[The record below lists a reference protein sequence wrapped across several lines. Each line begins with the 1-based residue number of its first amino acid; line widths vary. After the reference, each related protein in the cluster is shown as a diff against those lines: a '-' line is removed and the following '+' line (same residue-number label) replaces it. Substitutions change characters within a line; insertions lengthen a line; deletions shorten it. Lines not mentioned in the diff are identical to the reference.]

1 MSGSVLAGAIQVI
14 VAYSGYR
21 EGYLA
26 ANVFETTD
34 NGATWSNISGRLP
47 NAPVEMLTYDPLRHM
62 LYAAT
67 DLGVF
72 VLSRGQQWLRVGRNL
87 PNSPILDVKISGDR
101 RTLFAA
107 TFGRSVWSVPTG
119 ST

>member
-1 MSGSVLAGAIQVI
+1 VY

-21 EGYLA
+21 EGILA

-34 NGATWSNISGRLP
+34 DGATWTNISGALP
-47 NAPVEMLTYDPLRHM
+47 NAPVEMLTYDSFRHV

-67 DLGVF
+67 DLGLF
-72 VLSRGQQWLRVGRNL
+72 ALFRGQSWTRVGTNL
-87 PNSPILDVKISGDR
+87 PNTPILDVKISGDR
-101 RTLFAA
+101 KTLFAA

-119 ST
+119 VR